1 MNVRVFASTAAALAL
16 LAGLATGRVDAAEAA
31 VAPTPAQRHVYYTG
45 GVHNDLGCIPLAKC
59 VYPRKAGEP
68 TDPLY
73 PQWWVST
80 WTMYR
85 VFANYDTYPP
95 PYANPPAGL
104 TPADYQVSYGA
115 SYYDS
120 TYVPK
125 DGDGTGA
132 MMEYYDQYCLPIFP
146 SDNHYTC
153 AFVSLGN
160 KAYFLRYADR
170 PQGTPQCCKFSP
182 KNHPPRVDFI
192 KHLPYDAARSTHV
205 GGQIQA
211 YAREVGPQKILF
223 GYAFYSTPTSD
234 DPADAK
240 SPKYRH
246 PQSFYFS
253 GYPLD
258 PPNAPIVSQNYTS
271 FRAQR
276 PDPIVTWDQVAQM
289 CPADPEWCCLFE
301 GDCPKKDGATV
312 PAALRGAEAPAQWSD
327 LQGQQPGGAP

>member
-115 SYYDS
+115 SYYDA

-223 GYAFYSTPTSD
+223 GYAFYATPTSD
-234 DPADAK
+234 DPADPK

-301 GDCPKKDGATV
+301 GDCPKKDGAAV
-312 PAALRGAEAPAQWSD
+312 PAAVRGAEAPAQWSD
-327 LQGQQPGGAP
+327 LQGQETGGAP